1 MTDDD
6 ESEADV
12 AGPLEG
18 LTVLELAGIGPGPF
32 AGMMLA
38 DMGADVIRIDRPGGN
53 PFAALGHDVL
63 FRNRRALNLD
73 LKSPEGVEV
82 LLRLV
87 EQADAIYE
95 GYRPGV
101 AERLGFGPDVCL
113 ARNPRLVYGRMT
125 GWGQDGPMAPRAG
138 HDINYI
144 ALSGALYHSGRA
156 GQPPTPA
163 LNLVGDF
170 GGGAMFLAFGMLA
183 GLLQAR
189 STGVGQV
196 VDAAMVDGASA
207 LMHMFFAMK
216 AQGLMK
222 PERGSNLLDGGA
234 PFYTTYETAD
244 HEWVALGPIEPHFY
258 AELREKLQLDD
269 PVFDNQMDASRWPEQ
284 RARLAEVIAGH
295 TRDELDELLA
305 GTDACYAPVL
315 DLEEAAAHPHN
326 VARGVHIEVD
336 GIVQPAPVPRFSVTT
351 PDTPTP
357 SVSAG
362 AHTREVLEGFGFADD
377 EVADLLARG
386 IVTQD

>member
-1 MTDDD
+1 M
-6 ESEADV
+6 
-12 AGPLEG
+12 AGPLAG
-18 LTVLELAGIGPGPF
+18 IRIIELAGIGPGPF

-38 DMGADVIRIDRPGGN
+38 DMGAEVIRVDRAGGN
-53 PFAALGHDVL
+53 WGATFGHATM
-63 FRNRRALNLD
+63 FRNRRSIALD
-73 LKSPEGVEV
+73 LKSPEGAETV
-82 LLRLV
+82 LRLA
-87 EQADAIYE
+87 EQADAMFE
-95 GYRPGV
+95 GFRPGV
-101 AERLGFGPDVCL
+101 AERLGVGPDEAL
-113 ARNPRLVYGRMT
+113 ARNPALVYGRMT
-125 GWGQDGPMAPRAG
+125 GWGQDGPLAQAAG
-138 HDINYI
+138 HDMNYI
-144 ALSGALYHSGRA
+144 ALSGALHAIGETGR
-156 GQPPTPA
+156 GPVPP

-244 HEWVALGPIEPHFY
+244 HEWVALGPIEPQFY

-269 PVFDNQMDASRWPEQ
+269 PLFDNQMDASRWPEQ